1 MYSDDDR
8 THTEFHLDRRSFGV
22 TNLWF
27 SLNFDFPKIGLFT
40 LRIILC
46 ASVDLFSTISS
57 INKLFKIYRGTLI
70 DIIDDGD
77 DRRHSWVVLCFNKI
91 GQTNIYPQYEHE
103 IKPVKGA
110 IKMIDHERWA
120 IPYSHQFAGPDQAPF
135 WPNPDPDMAPFW
147 PKSGPDSVNP
157 RERSCIVWVVL
168 GVSLYAMLVLNVNL
182 QFMWYKN
189 ITVSDFIET
198 LDYQKDT
205 LAFLSDNDELFVSN
219 LEYKKAAPNSIFD
232 RINCFL

>member
-1 MYSDDDR
+1 M
-8 THTEFHLDRRSFGV
+8 
-22 TNLWF
+22 
-27 SLNFDFPKIGLFT
+27 
-40 LRIILC
+40 
-46 ASVDLFSTISS
+46 
-57 INKLFKIYRGTLI
+57 
-70 DIIDDGD
+70 
-77 DRRHSWVVLCFNKI
+77 
-91 GQTNIYPQYEHE
+91 
-103 IKPVKGA
+103 
-110 IKMIDHERWA
+110 
-120 IPYSHQFAGPDQAPF
+120 
-135 WPNPDPDMAPFW
+135 
-147 PKSGPDSVNP
+147 
-157 RERSCIVWVVL
+157 VL